1 MAVRPRSCAAGN
13 REGRAPAR
21 LIANS
26 LDLLD
31 FLDMLDS
38 HYLQNIQN
46 IQKTNILGHKPLAIS
61 AANGG

>member
-1 MAVRPRSCAAGN
+1 MAGGPRFCAAGN
-13 REGRAPAR
+13 REGYAPAQ

>member
-1 MAVRPRSCAAGN
+1 MAGGPRSCAAGN
-13 REGRAPAR
+13 REGYAPAR
-21 LIANS
+21 PMANS

-61 AANGG
+61 AAIGG